1 MRAGDHGVQ
10 EQTSSIVGVDRN
22 RTLGLK
28 AFQIQAI
35 LLEPQKIGP
44 SGLPKEKKRCTN
56 EKLAVEV

>member
-10 EQTSSIVGVDRN
+10 EQTSSIVGVD